1 MTIILSVI
9 HSDILSGLIISNLS
23 LLGCLYFGYKLANH
37 YFNERTANHWL
48 LLLLTFPT
56 SFFLGAVYTESLFLL
71 LILAGWWYHTQKKN
85 LISGLLIGLSSG
97 VRLVGLMMILAVCL
111 EWLNKNKFRAKDF
124 WQKIKKYKSQCLGAA
139 IGLSPLLIFI
149 SFLWNE
155 FNDPLYFFHVQSE
168 FGAGRQETIILWPQ
182 VVYRYIK
189 ILLTARPINWKYFSY
204 MQDLVFSIGAA
215 MGLYAARK
223 QIKLSWLI
231 FSILAYLL
239 PTLTGSFSSMPRY
252 ILVIFPVW
260 LWLAHKLSKPSR
272 WRLCYYL
279 VSVILLMINTIL
291 FTQGYW
297 VS

>member
-1 MTIILSVI
+1 MSLVI

-56 SFFLGAVYTESLFLL
+56 SFFLGAIYTESLFLL
-71 LILAGWWYHTQKKN
+71 LILASWWYHSQQKN

-111 EWLNKNKFRAKDF
+111 EWLNKNKFKAKDF
-124 WQKIKKYKSQCLGAA
+124 WQKIKKYKSQCLAAA
-139 IGLSPLLIFI
+139 IGLVPLLIFI

-155 FNDPLYFFHVQSE
+155 FDDPLYFFHVQTE

-182 VVYRYIK
+182 VAYRYIK

-204 MQDLVFSIGAA
+204 VQDLVFSIGAA
-215 MGLYAARK
+215 VGLYAARK

-252 ILVIFPVW
+252 ILVIFPIW

>member
-1 MTIILSVI
+1 LTIILSVI

-124 WQKIKKYKSQCLGAA
+124 WQKIKK
-139 IGLSPLLIFI
+139 LLQKFAKRKF
-149 SFLWNE
+149 S
-155 FNDPLYFFHVQSE
+155 DY
-168 FGAGRQETIILWPQ
+168 
-182 VVYRYIK
+182 YR
-189 ILLTARPINWKYFSY
+189 
-204 MQDLVFSIGAA
+204 
-215 MGLYAARK
+215 
-223 QIKLSWLI
+223 
-231 FSILAYLL
+231 
-239 PTLTGSFSSMPRY
+239 
-252 ILVIFPVW
+252 
-260 LWLAHKLSKPSR
+260 
-272 WRLCYYL
+272 C
-279 VSVILLMINTIL
+279 
-291 FTQGYW
+291 
-297 VS
+297 